1 MNIKNKIKIIFLLP
15 SLAGGG
21 AEKVTLNYIKYLNK
35 DIFEVILLTINKGG
49 NYENLLPNNIT
60 VIDFKIKRARYSI
73 FKIIFYVNKYKPDIL
88 YSTLQHTNLL
98 ILIFKFIFINKPKIL
113 IREPNTPSLYLK
125 QLPFIKRN
133 IFLFMHKTLYSLSNK
148 IIVQCEEMK
157 KDIINTYKIN
167 ENKVITI
174 YNPIDIKAILAESIK
189 FNPYDNNFI
198 NIVSIGR
205 LTYQKGFDILIKAFK
220 NVNIEYPES
229 RLTILG
235 EGEDKVKLISLAKQ
249 LNIEKNII
257 FVGFQQNPYPYIRYS
272 DVFVLSSRWEGFP
285 NVLIEALTCNARIV
299 STNCKSGPKEI
310 INNDN
315 YGILINVDD
324 IIGLS
329 DAIIKQINNK
339 CNLNVQQRAF
349 DFDINIIINKF
360 EGLILSLVS
369 QNL

>member
-35 DIFEVILLTINKGG
+35 DIFEIILLIINKGG

-60 VIDFKIKRARYSI
+60 VIDFKIRRARYSI
-73 FKIIFYVNKYKPDIL
+73 FKIIFYVTKYKPDIL

-98 ILIFKFIFINKPKIL
+98 ILIFKFVFINNPKIL

-125 QLPFIKRN
+125 QLPFIKRKL
-133 IFLFMHKTLYSLSNK
+133 FLFMHKKLYSISDK

-157 KDIINTYKIN
+157 NDLINTYKVN
-167 ENKVITI
+167 HKKVITI
-174 YNPIDIKAILAESIK
+174 YNPIDIKAIIADSTK
-189 FNPYDNNFI
+189 FNPYYNNFI
-198 NIVSIGR
+198 NIVSVGR
-205 LTYQKGFDILIKAFK
+205 LTYQKGFDILIQAFK
-220 NVNIEYPES
+220 IVNLEYPKS

-235 EGEDKVKLISLAKQ
+235 EGENKDNLINLAKQ
-249 LNIEKNII
+249 LNINENIL
-257 FVGFQQNPYPYIRYS
+257 FVGFQQNPYPYIKYS

-339 CNLNVQQRAF
+339 GDINVQQRAF
-349 DFDINIIINKF
+349 DFDVNIIINKF
-360 EGLILSLVS
+360 EELLLSLVPL
-369 QNL
+369 N